1 MATTKPRVTVTLTER
16 QHEVLRAIGQMGG
29 QSMSQMIGELVELSL
44 PTLERMA
51 ATFQALHRAK
61 QEERAKMLAAFDEAQ
76 SAIEPA
82 VMQVAGQFDLFLGK
96 LEAISGG
103 DGAGE
108 ASEARAPAPAP
119 KRIRPPSANRGVT
132 TTSGKSAKAKSSK
145 PSSPVKPRKVSAKS

>member
-1 MATTKPRVTVTLTER
+1 MATTRPRVTVTLTER

-82 VMQVAGQFDLFLGK
+82 VMQMAGQFDMFLGK

-103 DGAGE
+103 AAESAAGVADAVTE
-108 ASEARAPAPAP
+108 AP
-119 KRIRPPSANRGVT
+119 KRIKPPSANRGVT
-132 TTSGKSAKAKSSK
+132 TKPITPAKPKRSK
-145 PSSPVKPRKVSAKS
+145 ASSPVKSRKVSAKS